1 MIAENETIDIKQF
14 FYDEELLSDVRN
26 DGKPR
31 LKIYP
36 FPETAIVLGRGS
48 KSEVELNID
57 PIVADEVTVYRRR
70 GGGCSV
76 VLDPGNLIV
85 SVVLPVA
92 GLTDTKKWFNRCTDW
107 MINGLDAAGIKDVYS
122 DGVSD
127 LVIGDRKISGSALY
141 RMKDYAYYTASLL
154 VTPKTDLM
162 DSYLAHPPREPE
174 YRQARPHTDFVVSLN
189 EIYPDITVDKLNR
202 SLEKTLNIDD
212 LINE

>member
-1 MIAENETIDIKQF
+1 MVVENEILDIKPF
-14 FYDEELLSDVRN
+14 FYDEELLTTVQD
-26 DGKPR
+26 DGQAR

-57 PIVADEVTVYRRR
+57 PVVTDEIPVYRRR

-76 VLDPGNLIV
+76 VLDPGNLVV
-85 SVVLPVA
+85 SVVIPVK
-92 GLTDTKKWFNRCTDW
+92 GLTDTKKWFDRFTDW
-107 MINGLDAAGIKDVYS
+107 MINGLEEAGIEGVYS

-127 LVIGDRKISGSALY
+127 LVIGDRKISGSAFY

-154 VTPKTDLM
+154 VTPDSQLM
-162 DSYLAHPPREPE
+162 NDYLAHPPREPD

-189 EIYPDITVDKLNR
+189 EIYPDITVDKLQR
-202 SLEKTLNIDD
+202 SLEKTLTLEKLIDD
-212 LINE
+212 